1 MKDKDHAYSEYIG
14 AVSVSVEALVA
25 AGIVEGDFPIVD
37 SRRGSGSGGR
47 GDRGHLSLRVQFI
60 RTSEV
65 VPSFDIESYFSMK
78 TNNGVTLYQD
88 ACCLD
93 VKTRMP
99 QFASME
105 LPNGDPHQVSL
116 FPNSKELRFWR
127 RLYLHPC
134 PDWQIISK
142 SAKKSNEKLALR
154 GYHLVITQIFNKY

>member
-1 MKDKDHAYSEYIG
+1 MFCRVEVCHDASSIKFHVKDKDHAYSEYIG

-25 AGIVEGDFPIVD
+25 AGMVEGDFPIVD
-37 SRRGSGSGGR
+37 SRRGSGSGR

-65 VPSFDIESYFSMK
+65 VPSFDIESYFPMK
-78 TNNGVTLYQD
+78 TNNSVTLYQD

-93 VKTRMP
+93 VQTWMP

-116 FPNSKELRFWR
+116 FPNS
-127 RLYLHPC
+127 
-134 PDWQIISK
+134 
-142 SAKKSNEKLALR
+142 
-154 GYHLVITQIFNKY
+154 